1 MTEKNPIKERSGWEM
16 TEGSFVVGW
25 LEDDRTLA
33 ERILDVGIRVGDYMV
48 LSLLALLLCTEV
60 LNIWLV
66 LFAGVDLTYS
76 GSQSSV
82 SWGAL
87 IVFAGIVVLFRER
100 INSRIRWALVLMAS
114 AAGFAMFAVDW
125 PGFTLFLTYFIL
137 PIGGWIYIK
146 SIQNLPDFSGD
157 TS

>member
-1 MTEKNPIKERSGWEM
+1 MGR
-16 TEGSFVVGW
+16 
-25 LEDDRTLA
+25 LDDDQTLA
-33 ERILDVGIRVGDYMV
+33 DRVLDIGIRVGDRMV
-48 LSLLALLLCTEV
+48 LSLLVLLLCTEV

-66 LFAGVDLTYS
+66 LFAGVDLTYQ
-76 GSQSSV
+76 GSQTFK
-82 SWGAL
+82 SWEAL
-87 IVFAGIVVLFRER
+87 MVIAGIVILFKAK
-100 INSRIRWALVLMAS
+100 INSRIRSILVLMAS
-114 AAGFAMFAVDW
+114 AVGFAMFAVDW